1 MVVRSHRRPLG
12 ASIVNKPFPK
22 HHGSRWL
29 FGASHDIFAE
39 RSYAV
44 TFPYDGTP
52 EGNGLGLLMDDDDRR
67 RRAESVPS
75 FDNAEAVSGASPA
88 LQRFNFVL
96 CAAVVLGVMLYGTV
110 G

>member
-1 MVVRSHRRPLG
+1 
-12 ASIVNKPFPK
+12 
-22 HHGSRWL
+22 
-29 FGASHDIFAE
+29 
-39 RSYAV
+39 V

-52 EGNGLGLLMDDDDRR
+52 EGNGLGLLLDDDDRR
-67 RRAESVPS
+67 RRTESVPS

-88 LQRFNFVL
+88 LQRLNFVL